1 MKTYNRIAI
10 QIYTIFCLSGFSN
23 TLFSQ
28 ALQDFDYFDYTYV
41 ENIKSIQFKGSSG
54 QVSNF
59 PVIQLN
65 QGVFNFSFDLLGNE
79 AREYTYRVIH
89 CDKNWN
95 PSELDREDYLIG
107 FDYDL
112 IRNYQFSQNTLVTYV
127 HYKLQ
132 LPNARYKWTVSGNY
146 LLVVYDGNEYNGVP
160 VITRRFLVT
169 EQAVDV
175 GFSPKV
181 PVRAD
186 KIRTHQE
193 FDFFVD
199 TKDFK
204 IANPR
209 MEISA
214 VIMQNGNW
222 GTAFYDVKANN
233 VIRDRLNYNYNDK
246 LAFPGLK
253 EFRNFDIRRLEYA
266 SQWVQSINLHRNGAD
281 VLLRLTE
288 PRTYQLYQDRPDI
301 NGSFYISNR
310 NDDVTF
316 SDDANLNSDYANV
329 IFPLKMPPVDP
340 DYRVFVI
347 GAFSGWEPLP
357 EFEMYYDREN
367 EMYLCQALFK
377 QGFYDFMYAMVD
389 DDYRYNL
396 EDLEGSHFETRNE
409 YNILIY
415 YSEFAGRFDRLI
427 TVRSFS
433 YN

>member
-1 MKTYNRIAI
+1 MKIHFRIAI
-10 QIYTIFCLSGFSN
+10 PIFAIFSFSGFIHSS
-23 TLFSQ
+23 FSQ

-79 AREYTYRVIH
+79 AREYTYRIIH

-132 LPNARYKWTVSGNY
+132 LPNARYQWTVSGNY

-214 VIMQNGNW
+214 VIMLP
-222 GTAFYDVKANN
+222 A
-233 VIRDRLNYNYNDK
+233 
-246 LAFPGLK
+246 
-253 EFRNFDIRRLEYA
+253 
-266 SQWVQSINLHRNGAD
+266 
-281 VLLRLTE
+281 
-288 PRTYQLYQDRPDI
+288 
-301 NGSFYISNR
+301 
-310 NDDVTF
+310 
-316 SDDANLNSDYANV
+316 
-329 IFPLKMPPVDP
+329 
-340 DYRVFVI
+340 RV
-347 GAFSGWEPLP
+347 
-357 EFEMYYDREN
+357 
-367 EMYLCQALFK
+367 
-377 QGFYDFMYAMVD
+377 
-389 DDYRYNL
+389 
-396 EDLEGSHFETRNE
+396 
-409 YNILIY
+409 ILI
-415 YSEFAGRFDRLI
+415 
-427 TVRSFS
+427 
-433 YN
+433 